1 MIQIK
6 CGTCGTSQ
14 GYKTPTD
21 GALSLP
27 ISEEAR
33 LVSRGVAAYV
43 TKPIIG
49 AVTGVAT
56 PSSGKENEGTSENP
70 PSTAEPPVGADDGE
84 DASGVYEGTA
94 EVDGTLDIVDGHFT
108 KESLMELTRTS
119 MEKLATDMGVDVSR
133 CKNKGDIAD
142 LLVEV
147 EIDPPA
153 EGGGEASPE
162 LGAEAPVV

>member
-1 MIQIK
+1 MIRIK

-14 GYKTPTD
+14 GYKTSTD
-21 GALSLP
+21 GVLSLP

-49 AVTGVAT
+49 AVPGVAT
-56 PSSGKENEGTSENP
+56 PSGGKENEGAGENP
-70 PSTAEPPVGADDGE
+70 TNTAEASVGADDGE
-84 DASGVYEGTA
+84 DASDVYEGTT
-94 EVDGTLDIVDGHFT
+94 EVDGTLDIVNGHFT
-108 KESLMELTRTS
+108 RESLLQMRRPD
-119 MEKLATDMGVDVSR
+119 MEKLAGDLGVDVSR

>member
-14 GYKTPTD
+14 GYKTQAD
-21 GALSLP
+21 GAISLP

-49 AVTGVAT
+49 AAPGIAMPAGGEDSRGRCNANDVA
-56 PSSGKENEGTSENP
+56 GENP
-70 PSTAEPPVGADDGE
+70 PKVETPAEGLEAPDGNGVGHLDEEQLKTMSLDDLKALAKE
-84 DASGVYEGTA
+84 LGVKTTG
-94 EVDGTLDIVDGHFT
+94 LR
-108 KESLMELTRTS
+108 S
-119 MEKLATDMGVDVSR
+119 
-133 CKNKGDIAD
+133 IAAYAKAIAA
-142 LLVEV
+142 VEV
-147 EIDPPA
+147 EPGEEIAVEDGETPPD
-153 EGGGEASPE
+153 